1 MKTNFKTV
9 QEYDNL
15 VNELHLQ
22 VCNRDQLYQ
31 MVVCIFTRKGYTG
44 GELPR
49 PISEFVK
56 IVLSKVSKLSL
67 LEKYEIYNGDT
78 HVIYEFV
85 QDIYVSINK
94 TEDQEERT
102 KWSSLFDRK
111 NSKCRKELI
120 DFVRLIVTS
129 MIDEME
135 EAYEYLR
142 YNGFIQMIADAAKYQ
157 AETDEEKKNDMMDQD
172 PLIPIGIELL
182 DPENEYFVRK
192 DGSYDSDRLVADA
205 VRVGNIA
212 AEEVYEELYKF
223 KGEDVTIEDPDEIEY
238 DD

>member
-31 MVVCIFTRKGYTG
+31 MVVCIFTRKGYMG

-67 LEKYEIYNGDT
+67 FDKYEIYNGDT

-142 YNGFIQMIADAAKYQ
+142 TNGFIQMIADAAKYQ

-223 KGEDVTIEDPDEIEY
+223 KGEDATIEDPDEIEY